1 MAVSVCGYGLLC
13 VNNPEVAHICVTL
26 HDIFWGSAQGFQHD
40 LCIMDAI
47 YCTRILGLFV
57 TLSCIVF
64 IVDLRNYNIGVGIPL
79 AQCCSLVPSQI
90 DLNITTAPFNL
101 M

>member
-1 MAVSVCGYGLLC
+1 
-13 VNNPEVAHICVTL
+13 
-26 HDIFWGSAQGFQHD
+26 
-40 LCIMDAI
+40 MDAV

-57 TLSCIVF
+57 TLSCVVF

-79 AQCCSLVPSQI
+79 AQRCSLVPSQI
-90 DLNITTAPFNL
+90 DLNITTASFNF